1 MTRTT
6 ILVTYTSD
14 FPVTLMAG
22 ADYLLNGCASM
33 SHAHFDEQ
41 VAAWL
46 DELEVVTLNAM
57 GDFCELADVKGSD
70 PGDEPFMSSDPED
83 DHRVYIWWEQRA
95 ARLVAEAQTAWRT
108 NMLAAIARGLNQ
120 LIASAWVPV

>member
-1 MTRTT
+1 MTSTT

-57 GDFCELADVKGSD
+57 GDFCELADIAVRDS
-70 PGDEPFMSSDPED
+70 GDEPFVSSDPQED
-83 DHRVYIWWEQRA
+83 DTGHIRWEDRA
-95 ARLVAEAQTAWRT
+95 ERLIADAQNAWRV

-120 LIASAWVPV
+120 LIATAWVSV